1 MTETKQNLTGD
12 STKTM
17 DYIIKHDF
25 HQEIPYYVRLVDD
38 KTFEEIYNPNFATR
52 FKTRKDAK
60 DFIDTYSS
68 MERHSKIVDANKA
81 IEHFDEWVKS
91 GMISRTLNCINTSKS
106 RPYNG
111 ESLVEVIDW
120 WIYQKHHDD
129 EIKFEHYQTWP
140 GLYRISKHLWEAV
153 AYHSK
158 DYSERYITFELY
170 TKKDGIF
177 EEFET
182 ELNLVIDKVTHKVED
197 GYLVFPVLDHYL
209 SEHGN
214 SVCLLIHPETKK
226 VKIASYYWSSGDE
239 YSSLEEAF
247 NYLKKERYYE

>member
-25 HQEIPYYVRLVDD
+25 DQEIPYYVRLVDD
-38 KTFEEIYNPNFATR
+38 KTFEEIYNPKFATR
-52 FKTRKDAK
+52 FKTRKEAK
-60 DFIDTYSS
+60 DFIVTYSS

-91 GMISRTLNCINTSKS
+91 GMIIRTLNCINTSKS

-140 GLYRISKHLWEAV
+140 ELYSISKHLWEAM
-153 AYHSK
+153 AYYNINKH
-158 DYSERYITFELY
+158 SERYITFELY

-182 ELNLVIDKVTHKVED
+182 ELNLVIDKVTYKDED
-197 GYLVFPVLDHYL
+197 GYLIFPVFAPRHSN
-209 SEHGN
+209 SE
-214 SVCLLIHPETKK
+214 CLLIHPETKK
-226 VKIASYYWSSGDE
+226 VKINSYYRSSGDE
-239 YSSLEEAF
+239 YLSLEEAF
-247 NYLKKERYYE
+247 NYLKRECYYE